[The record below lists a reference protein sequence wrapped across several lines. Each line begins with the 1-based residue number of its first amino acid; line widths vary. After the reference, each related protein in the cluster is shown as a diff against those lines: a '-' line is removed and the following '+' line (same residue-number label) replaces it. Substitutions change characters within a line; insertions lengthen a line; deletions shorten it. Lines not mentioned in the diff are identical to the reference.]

1 MTVYRFGSFA
11 AAAAE
16 MKLTA
21 SAVAKPIHSLER
33 DLDRPLFIRSGKR
46 LLPTRVCEVI
56 IPLTERFD
64 APCARMRQEI
74 AATDRSVRCLV
85 VGVTPSVES
94 SAVSQ
99 VLTRYSAGHGD
110 IQVTIVTESS
120 AALHDILQAGAID
133 LAVVDG
139 GFDAEGFNSILLD
152 TDYFVA
158 AVANDNPLAQK
169 SIIYLSDLRSERFIL
184 RTPARGICLRR
195 ICKAPEYSSL
205 YSRYDSISTIKSL
218 WKAITAYP
226 CCRTRPV
233 RVTRRGAFYDKAH
246 RRYEHGAA
254 DTYVLPPGISRR
266 RAFGRRAE
274 IVLRGNERIINSI
287 NSIKIRWSVCSAEF
301 QPVDK
306 AVDNV

>member
-1 MTVYRFGSFA
+1 MEPQVNYDQRYGSLVTVYRFGSFA

-21 SAVAKPIHSLER
+21 SAVAKQIHSLER

-46 LLPTRVCEVI
+46 LLPTRVCEAI
-56 IPLTERFD
+56 IPFTERID
-64 APCARMRQEI
+64 ALCARMRQEI

-85 VGVTPSVES
+85 VGVTSSAES

-120 AALHDILQAGAID
+120 AALHDMLQAGAID

-169 SIIYLSDLRSERFIL
+169 SIIFLSDLRSERLIL
-184 RTPARGICLRR
+184 RTPGSGTRDLFEAHLKSAGIQLAMFK
-195 ICKAPEYSSL
+195 IMMEL
-205 YSRYDSISTIKSL
+205 DSISTIKKLVESNYGVSVL
-218 WKAITAYP
+218 PNKVCARDAEAGRFTIKPIADMNMARQIHMFY
-226 CCRTRPV
+226 RPEF
-233 RVTRRGAFYDKAH
+233 RGAELLGDVQKLY
-246 RRYEHGAA
+246 YE
-254 DTYVLPPGISRR
+254 VMS
-266 RAFGRRAE
+266 E
-274 IVLRGNERIINSI
+274 
-287 NSIKIRWSVCSAEF
+287 
-301 QPVDK
+301 
-306 AVDNV
+306 

>member
-56 IPLTERFD
+56 IPLTERID

-85 VGVTPSVES
+85 VGVTPSAES

-99 VLTRYSAGHGD
+99 VLTHYSAGHGD

-169 SIIYLSDLRSERFIL
+169 SIIFLSDLRSERLIL
-184 RTPARGICLRR
+184 RTPGSGTRDLFEAHLQSVGIQL
-195 ICKAPEYSSL
+195 
-205 YSRYDSISTIKSL
+205 
-218 WKAITAYP
+218 AI
-226 CCRTRPV
+226 
-233 RVTRRGAFYDKAH
+233 F
-246 RRYEHGAA
+246 
-254 DTYVLPPGISRR
+254 
-266 RAFGRRAE
+266 
-274 IVLRGNERIINSI
+274 
-287 NSIKIRWSVCSAEF
+287 KI
-301 QPVDK
+301 
-306 AVDNV
+306 

>member
-56 IPLTERFD
+56 IPLTERID

-85 VGVTPSVES
+85 VGVTPSAES

-99 VLTRYSAGHGD
+99 VLTHYSAGHGD

-120 AALHDILQAGAID
+120 AALHDILQAG
-133 LAVVDG
+133 
-139 GFDAEGFNSILLD
+139 
-152 TDYFVA
+152 
-158 AVANDNPLAQK
+158 
-169 SIIYLSDLRSERFIL
+169 R
-184 RTPARGICLRR
+184 
-195 ICKAPEYSSL
+195 
-205 YSRYDSISTIKSL
+205 
-218 WKAITAYP
+218 
-226 CCRTRPV
+226 
-233 RVTRRGAFYDKAH
+233 
-246 RRYEHGAA
+246 
-254 DTYVLPPGISRR
+254 
-266 RAFGRRAE
+266 
-274 IVLRGNERIINSI
+274 
-287 NSIKIRWSVCSAEF
+287 
-301 QPVDK
+301 
-306 AVDNV
+306 

>member
-1 MTVYRFGSFA
+1 MEPQVNYDQRYGSLVTVYRFGSFA

-21 SAVAKPIHSLER
+21 SAVAKQIHSLER

-46 LLPTRVCEVI
+46 LLPTRVCEAI
-56 IPLTERFD
+56 IPFTERID
-64 APCARMRQEI
+64 ALCARMRQEI

-85 VGVTPSVES
+85 VGVTPSAES

-120 AALHDILQAGAID
+120 AALHDMLQAGAID

-169 SIIYLSDLRSERFIL
+169 SIIFLSDLRSERLIL
-184 RTPARGICLRR
+184 RTPGSGTRDLFEAHLKSAGIQLAMFK
-195 ICKAPEYSSL
+195 IMMEL
-205 YSRYDSISTIKSL
+205 DSISTIKKLVESNYGVSVL
-218 WKAITAYP
+218 PNKVCARDAEAGRFTIKPIADMNMARQIHMFY
-226 CCRTRPV
+226 RPEF
-233 RVTRRGAFYDKAH
+233 RGAELLGDVQKLY
-246 RRYEHGAA
+246 YE
-254 DTYVLPPGISRR
+254 VMS
-266 RAFGRRAE
+266 E
-274 IVLRGNERIINSI
+274 
-287 NSIKIRWSVCSAEF
+287 
-301 QPVDK
+301 
-306 AVDNV
+306 

>member
-1 MTVYRFGSFA
+1 MPHIRLRRGCIEPQVNYDQRYGSLVTVYRFGSFA

-56 IPLTERFD
+56 IPLTERID

-85 VGVTPSVES
+85 VGVTPSAES

-99 VLTRYSAGHGD
+99 VLTHYSAGHGD

-169 SIIYLSDLRSERFIL
+169 SIIYLSDLRSERLIL
-184 RTPARGICLRR
+184 RTPGSGTRDLFEAHLQSVGIQL
-195 ICKAPEYSSL
+195 
-205 YSRYDSISTIKSL
+205 
-218 WKAITAYP
+218 AI
-226 CCRTRPV
+226 
-233 RVTRRGAFYDKAH
+233 F
-246 RRYEHGAA
+246 
-254 DTYVLPPGISRR
+254 
-266 RAFGRRAE
+266 
-274 IVLRGNERIINSI
+274 
-287 NSIKIRWSVCSAEF
+287 KI
-301 QPVDK
+301 
-306 AVDNV
+306 

>member
-1 MTVYRFGSFA
+1 MEPQVNYDQRYGSLVTVYRLGSFA

-21 SAVAKPIHSLER
+21 SAVAKQIHSLER

-46 LLPTRVCEVI
+46 LLPTRVCEAI
-56 IPLTERFD
+56 IPFTERID
-64 APCARMRQEI
+64 ALCARMRQEI

-85 VGVTPSVES
+85 VGVTPSAES

-120 AALHDILQAGAID
+120 AALHDMLQAGAID

-158 AVANDNPLAQK
+158 AIANDNPLAQK
-169 SIIYLSDLRSERFIL
+169 SIIHLSDLRSERLIL
-184 RTPARGICLRR
+184 RTPGSGTRDLFEAHLKSAGIQLAMFK
-195 ICKAPEYSSL
+195 IMMEL
-205 YSRYDSISTIKSL
+205 DSISTIKKLVESNYGVSVL
-218 WKAITAYP
+218 PNKVCARDAEAGRFTIKPIADMNMARQIHMFY
-226 CCRTRPV
+226 RPEF
-233 RVTRRGAFYDKAH
+233 RGAELLGDVQKLY
-246 RRYEHGAA
+246 YE
-254 DTYVLPPGISRR
+254 VMS
-266 RAFGRRAE
+266 E
-274 IVLRGNERIINSI
+274 
-287 NSIKIRWSVCSAEF
+287 
-301 QPVDK
+301 
-306 AVDNV
+306 

>member
-1 MTVYRFGSFA
+1 MEPQVNYDQRYGSLVTVYRFGSFA

-21 SAVAKPIHSLER
+21 SAVAKQIHSLER

-46 LLPTRVCEVI
+46 LLPTRVCEAI
-56 IPLTERFD
+56 IPFTERID
-64 APCARMRQEI
+64 ALCARMRQEI

-85 VGVTPSVES
+85 VGVTPSAES

-120 AALHDILQAGAID
+120 AALHDMLQAGAID

-169 SIIYLSDLRSERFIL
+169 SIIHLSDLRSERLIL
-184 RTPARGICLRR
+184 RTPGSGTRDLFEAHLKSAGIQLAMFK
-195 ICKAPEYSSL
+195 IMMEL
-205 YSRYDSISTIKSL
+205 DSISTIKKLVESNYGVSVL
-218 WKAITAYP
+218 PNKVCARDAEAGHFTIKPIADMNMARQIHMFY
-226 CCRTRPV
+226 RPEF
-233 RVTRRGAFYDKAH
+233 RGAELLGDMQKLY
-246 RRYEHGAA
+246 YE
-254 DTYVLPPGISRR
+254 VMS
-266 RAFGRRAE
+266 E
-274 IVLRGNERIINSI
+274 
-287 NSIKIRWSVCSAEF
+287 
-301 QPVDK
+301 
-306 AVDNV
+306 